1 MAKRRYKR
9 LKLAKVAELSSGA
22 AGIQTHSSPRPSDS
36 EPHSCHRPEA
46 LSQLTS
52 VLPGST
58 TSPGFKA
65 LVTSRYQ
72 HVTHSCDVPRGS
84 GTVPGTRRPW
94 AGPLRKHEQR
104 LSLSR
109 AASSSL
115 QRTLVLT
122 LSHVLLVPPEHQS
135 LHQTLGFHCHRRF
148 SPCWTHSVPSDPS
161 SSLLSCRVSNLT
173 GSVNPGRPHQL
184 L

>member
-36 EPHSCHRPEA
+36 EPHSCHGPEA

-52 VLPGST
+52 GST
-58 TSPGFKA
+58 TSPGFTA
-65 LVTSRYQ
+65 LVASRYQ
-72 HVTHSCDVPRGS
+72 HVTHGCDVPRGP

-94 AGPLRKHEQR
+94 AGPLRKHEQQ

-173 GSVNPGRPHQL
+173 GSVNPGHPHQL